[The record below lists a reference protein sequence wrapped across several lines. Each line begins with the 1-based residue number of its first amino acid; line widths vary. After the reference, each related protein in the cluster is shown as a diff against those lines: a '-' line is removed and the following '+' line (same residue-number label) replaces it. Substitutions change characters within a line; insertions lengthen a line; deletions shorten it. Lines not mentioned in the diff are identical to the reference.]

1 MKAWKCTLS
10 MLKVGDP
17 LWTSKMMLCQS
28 LHMGSF
34 HEKPPPSNVPIA
46 SHSLFL
52 LHRTMSLIYTRLK
65 ALYVQRQAIFIQN
78 LLFIYLIFS
87 IKQKRHLAL
96 DVYIVLGKKVN
107 HERMNFIISRF
118 GQDLNGLWG
127 IWALSYDWS
136 WRHDYD
142 ARGIQV
148 GALDPKRDR

>member
-1 MKAWKCTLS
+1 

-127 IWALSYDWS
+127 IWALSYD
-136 WRHDYD
+136 
-142 ARGIQV
+142 
-148 GALDPKRDR
+148 